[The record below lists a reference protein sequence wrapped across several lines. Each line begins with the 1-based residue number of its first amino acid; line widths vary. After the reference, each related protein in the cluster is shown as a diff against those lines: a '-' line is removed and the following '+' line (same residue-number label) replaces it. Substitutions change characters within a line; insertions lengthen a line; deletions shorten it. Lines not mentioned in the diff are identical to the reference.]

1 MAEIIIKN
9 LSFTYE
15 DVYDYIFENVNIVLD
30 TNWRL
35 GFIGRNGKGKTTFLK
50 LLLGQFSYKGQI
62 QSNVEF
68 EYFPYEVKDNNR
80 KTIEIVK
87 NIIAPFTMW
96 EEKMEQLLSDGSED
110 ALQLYGEIL
119 SKYEEADGYI
129 IETKIEKELGKLNV
143 ESDVLYRSFDTLSHG
158 ERTKVLL
165 ASLFL
170 KKNQFLLIDEPTNH
184 LDSEGRKLLSNY
196 LKGKSGFILVSHD
209 RSFLDAC
216 IDHVLSI
223 NRTTI
228 ELQKGNYTSWKE
240 NKEKKDKYEID
251 KNETLKK
258 DITRLDKAMKRTKG
272 WSDKVESSKVG
283 NHVGDRGFVG
293 AQAARMMKRAKS
305 VEKRIEKQVEEKKT
319 LLKDV
324 EDTIPLKMNLLEYK
338 KERLMFVDH
347 VSFSYNHI
355 NSIEKENQFL
365 LNDITFEVNKGDR
378 LGIKGGNG
386 SGKSTL
392 IQLLLQ
398 KLQPIKGKIS
408 IGNGVVCSY
417 VSQDTSWLKGSL
429 EDFVAKYQLDKT
441 LFYTILR
448 QLDFSREQFEKPIEA
463 FSGGQKK
470 KVLIAKSLLEPS
482 HILIWDEPL
491 NYIDIFSRIQIEE
504 LILQYKPTMIFI
516 EHDSYFY
523 EKIKTKEI
531 VLKKF

>member
-1 MAEIIIKN
+1 MAEIVIKD
-9 LSFTYE
+9 LTFTYE

-50 LLLGQFSYKGQI
+50 LLLGQFTYKGTI

-68 EYFPYEVKDNNR
+68 EYFPYQLKDDNKKTLEVAKS
-80 KTIEIVK
+80 
-87 NIIAPFTMW
+87 IIAPFTKW
-96 EEKMEQLLSDGSED
+96 EKQMEELLVDGSKES
-110 ALQLYGEIL
+110 LQLYGEIL
-119 SKYEEADGYI
+119 AKYEQSDGYI
-129 IETKIEKELGKLNV
+129 IDSKIEKELGKLKV
-143 ESDVLYRSFDTLSHG
+143 ELDVLSRPFYTLSHG

-184 LDSEGRKLLSNY
+184 LDSEGREVLANY
-196 LKGKSGFILVSHD
+196 LKGKKGFILVSHD

-228 ELQKGNYTSWKE
+228 EIQKGNYTSWKE
-240 NKEKKDKYEID
+240 NKEKKDKYEIE
-251 KNETLKK
+251 KNKILKK
-258 DITRLDKAMKRTKG
+258 DISRLDTSMKRTKG
-272 WSDKVESSKVG
+272 WSDKVEASKIG
-283 NHVGDRGFVG
+283 SHVGDRGFVG
-293 AQAARMMKRAKS
+293 AQAARMMKRAKA
-305 VEKRIEKQVEEKKT
+305 VENRIEKQMEEKKT
-319 LLKDV
+319 LLKDI
-324 EDTIPLKMNLLEYK
+324 EETIPLKINQLDYK
-338 KERLMFVDH
+338 KERLIFVDH
-347 VSFSYNHI
+347 ISFFYN
-355 NSIEKENQFL
+355 NTNLGTKENQFL

-398 KLQPIKGKIS
+398 KLQPTKGSIS
-408 IGNGVVCSY
+408 IGSGVACSY
-417 VSQDTSWLKGSL
+417 ISQDTSWLKGNL

-448 QLDFSREQFEKPIEA
+448 QLDFSREQLEKKIET

-482 HILIWDEPL
+482 HIFIWDEPL
-491 NYIDIFSRIQIEE
+491 NYIDIFSRVQIEE
-504 LILQYKPTMIFI
+504 LILQYQPTMIFI

-531 VLKKF
+531 VLK